1 MKLMVNGRERNSSS
15 RNIRELLVEMQLE
28 ERPGMAVALNDQV
41 IPRAEWPDTPLSPE
55 DKITI
60 IVAVAGG

>member
-1 MKLMVNGRERNSSS
+1 MKLMVNGREHSSSS
-15 RNIRELLVEMQLE
+15 RNIRELLVEMQLQ

-41 IPRAEWPDTPLSPE
+41 IPRAEWSDTALSPD

-60 IVAVAGG
+60 IIAVAGG